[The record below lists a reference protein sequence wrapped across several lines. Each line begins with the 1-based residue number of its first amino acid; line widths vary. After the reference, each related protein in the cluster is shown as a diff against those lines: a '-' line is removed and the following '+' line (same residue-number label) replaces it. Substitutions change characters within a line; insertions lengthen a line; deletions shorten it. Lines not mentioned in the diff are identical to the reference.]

1 MMEFASFVC
10 KLLNSKFI
18 NHQIGI
24 EMAVQV
30 LENVEKILRIPDLV
44 LVDLSKNGRFTLF
57 LSNVSGSYQL
67 WSVDMQKGSTNQVS
81 HGDQRVTFAETSPD
95 SKNVVFSRDFG
106 GAERHQLFLAPIT
119 GQVQEEQISKLED
132 VRVFD
137 FAWAPSGKGIA
148 LTGSTLE
155 ANFLWL
161 LDIESRSCQMLYKN
175 KDWIFSPYWS
185 KDSKNVVASAKTTDK
200 PRSAELLFLDISSK
214 KADVYTPKIGSENT
228 SPKWNPKKD
237 QILFKTNALGSY
249 DLAIYD
255 ITSKSLTY
263 VGVSNLGGDFPFFDW
278 TNDGKALWFV
288 AAKNGRTK
296 LYMQKIG
303 DKPIELPIPNGRIS
317 NIELDQTDSF
327 FIFSWSSL
335 SQPPML
341 SKLNL
346 KTKKLTTV
354 YAHKY
359 DKSIPLGKAEFVKYK
374 SFDELEIPAFMLFA
388 KGSKKPRPC
397 IVWPHGGP
405 WWEVADEWNAAI
417 QALCIGG
424 FHVFC
429 PNFRGST
436 GYGSEF
442 ERMNI
447 KDPGGG
453 DLQDVVFGVK
463 YLLKSGFVEDEK
475 IAIAGASYGGF
486 MAFLAMTKV
495 PELWKAG
502 AAIVGVTDW
511 KEMYE
516 LSDAAFRSF
525 IEELLGKPEENPEL
539 FRDRSAINFVHQ
551 IKSPILIWHRAN
563 DSRCPLKPIERFV
576 KRLKELNKPH
586 EFHVV
591 ADEGH
596 GPQKIENLVKQY
608 KHVVAFLLKH
618 LK

>member
-1 MMEFASFVC
+1 
-10 KLLNSKFI
+10 
-18 NHQIGI
+18 
-24 EMAVQV
+24 MAGQA
-30 LENVEKILRIPDLV
+30 LDNVEKVLKIPDLI
-44 LVDLSKNGRFTLF
+44 LGDLSKNGRFALF
-57 LSNVSGSYQL
+57 LTNVSGSYQL
-67 WSVDMQKGSTNQVS
+67 WSIDMQKGSTNQVS
-81 HGDQRVTFAETSPD
+81 HGDQRVTFAEISPD
-95 SKNVVFSRDFG
+95 SQSVVFSRDFG

-119 GQVQEEQISKLED
+119 GQTKEEQISKLED

-137 FAWAPSGKGIA
+137 FAWSPSGKGIA

-161 LDIESRSCQMLYKN
+161 FDMESRESQMLYKN
-175 KDWIFSPYWS
+175 KGWIFSPNWS
-185 KDSKNVVASAKTTDK
+185 TDSKRVVASAKTTDK
-200 PRSAELLFLDISSK
+200 PKSAELLLLDVTEK
-214 KADVYTPKIGSENT
+214 KVEIYTPKLSSENT
-228 SPKWNPKKD
+228 SPKWNPKRD
-237 QILFKTNALGSY
+237 QIIFKTNALGPY

-255 ITSKSLTY
+255 LSSKALTY
-263 VGVSNLGGDFPFFDW
+263 CGASKLGRDFPFFDW
-278 TNDGKALWFV
+278 ANDGKSLWFV

-296 LYMQKIG
+296 LYLQKIG
-303 DKPIELPIPNGRIS
+303 DEPVELPISNGRIS
-317 NIELDQTDSF
+317 NIKLDATSSF

-354 YAHKY
+354 YKHTY
-359 DKSIPLGKAEFVKYK
+359 DESIPLGKAEFLTYK
-374 SFDELEIPAFMLFA
+374 SFDGLEIPAFILFA
-388 KGSKKPRPC
+388 KGSRKPKPC

-417 QALCIGG
+417 QALCVGG

-453 DLQDVVFGVK
+453 DLQDIVFGVK
-463 YLLKSGFVEDEK
+463 FLFDKEFVEDEK

-486 MAFLAMTKV
+486 MTFLAMTKV
-495 PELWKAG
+495 PEIWKAG

-539 FRDRSAINFVHQ
+539 FQDRSAINFVHQ

-576 KRLKELNKPH
+576 KKLEELKKPH

-591 ADEGH
+591 EDEGH
-596 GPQKIENLVKQY
+596 GPQKINNLVRQY
-608 KHVVAFLLKH
+608 KHVVAFMLKH

>member
-1 MMEFASFVC
+1 
-10 KLLNSKFI
+10 
-18 NHQIGI
+18 
-24 EMAVQV
+24 MAVQV

-263 VGVSNLGGDFPFFDW
+263 VGVSNLGGDFPFFNW

-486 MAFLAMTKV
+486 MTFLAMTKV